1 MIEVSI
7 YNSQDKGQIAAAI
20 RDKTQ
25 YAQRVYMCIGTEK
38 VFSDSLGPRV
48 GTLLNE
54 NMAFPAFVY
63 GLLDSNITAE
73 NLLYSYNFIKAL
85 HPASTIVVID
95 AAVGTREQIGKI
107 QLCDG
112 GIVPGAATNKNLP
125 VVGDLGIVGIVA
137 EKGMADFYT
146 LNSDKDKLVGKVAQF
161 IAEAIL
167 DAESCTNSNYRQLA
181 HTLAFDTLC
190 EM

>member
-7 YNSQDKGQIAAAI
+7 DNSKQQDDFVSAVSEKLNNAI
-20 RDKTQ
+20 F
-25 YAQRVYMCIGTEK
+25 MCIGTEK

-54 NMAFPAFVY
+54 NLQYPKFVY
-63 GLLDSNITAE
+63 GLHEQNITAE
-73 NLLYSYNFIKAL
+73 NLQYCYDFIKTL
-85 HPASTIVVID
+85 HPNCKIVVID
-95 AAVGTREQIGKI
+95 AAVGTKDQLGRV

-125 VVGDLGIVGIVA
+125 TVGDVSIVGIVA

-146 LNSDKDKLVGKVAQF
+146 LNSEKDRLVNEVAQY
-161 IAEAIL
+161 IAKAIL
-167 DAESCTNSNYRQLA
+167 KATKKPNSNY
-181 HTLAFDTLC
+181 F
-190 EM
+190 